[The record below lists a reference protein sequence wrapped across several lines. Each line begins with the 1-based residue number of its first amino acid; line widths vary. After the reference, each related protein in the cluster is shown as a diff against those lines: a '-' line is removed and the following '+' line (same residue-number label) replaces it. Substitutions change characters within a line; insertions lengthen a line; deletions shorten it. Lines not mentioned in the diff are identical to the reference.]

1 MSADDFAPAPAH
13 PLQRVL
19 DALGRRATLFMAAG
33 VGAGILLP
41 WLADALRPL
50 LVPLLLVPL
59 TIALVR
65 LDWSALMAYGRRPLL
80 IGALAGWVLIAS
92 PLLMW
97 AAVAPLPLSPAIQTA
112 LILMAAAPPIVSSA
126 AIALFLG
133 LDAALAVVV
142 VVLSTALVPLT
153 LPPLALALLGLELE
167 IGLIAFMLRLAA
179 LVGVAFAAALLIR
192 RFVSAGWLAR
202 NGRTL
207 DGLSVLNLILFA
219 IAIMAGVTEA
229 ALSRPAFVAGTVAV
243 SFIANLALQAAGA
256 AVGWPLGRRAALT
269 LALMTGNCNMGLV
282 LVVLAD
288 KAEFDVVVYFAL
300 AQIPMYTLPGLM
312 TPLYR
317 RLLRHG

>member
-1 MSADDFAPAPAH
+1 MSADDLAPAPAH
-13 PLQRVL
+13 PVRRLL
-19 DALGRRATLFMAAG
+19 DALGRNATAFMAAG
-33 VGAGILLP
+33 VGAGLVLP
-41 WLADALRPL
+41 WLADLFRPL

-65 LDWSALMAYGRRPLL
+65 LDWSALIAYGRRPLL
-80 IGALAGWVLIAS
+80 IGTLAAWMLVAS

-97 AAVAPLPLSPAIQTA
+97 AAVSALPLSPAIKAA
-112 LILMAAAPPIVSSA
+112 LVLMAAAPPIVSSA
-126 AIALFLG
+126 AISLFVG

-167 IGLIAFMLRLAA
+167 IGLAAFMLRLAA
-179 LVGVAFAAALLIR
+179 LVGIAFAAAFLVR
-192 RFVSAGWLAR
+192 RFVAADWLAR
-202 NGRTL
+202 NGRVL

-219 IAIMAGVTEA
+219 IAIMAGVTA
-229 ALSRPAFVAGTVAV
+229 VALDRPGFVAGTIAV
-243 SFIANLALQAAGA
+243 SFAANLALQAAGA
-256 AVGWPLGRRAALT
+256 AVGWPLGRRGALT

-288 KAEFDVVVYFAL
+288 KAAFDVVVYFAL

-317 RLLRHG
+317 RWLGRG

>member
-1 MSADDFAPAPAH
+1 MSSATAPSPAH
-13 PLQRVL
+13 PVRRLL
-19 DALGRRATLFMAAG
+19 DALGRYATAFMAAG
-33 VGAGILLP
+33 VGAGLILP
-41 WLADALRPL
+41 WLADLLRPL

-65 LDWSALMAYGRRPLL
+65 LDWSALVAYGRRPLL
-80 IGALAGWVLIAS
+80 IGALAAWMLVAS
-92 PLLMW
+92 PLAMW
-97 AAVAPLPLSPAIQTA
+97 AAVSALPLSPAIKAA
-112 LILMAAAPPIVSSA
+112 LVLMAAAPPIVSSA
-126 AIALFLG
+126 AISLFLG

-167 IGLIAFMLRLAA
+167 IGLAAFMLRLAT
-179 LVGVAFAAALLIR
+179 LVGIAFAAAFLVR

-202 NGRTL
+202 NGRVL

-219 IAIMAGVTEA
+219 IAIMAGVTEV
-229 ALSRPAFVAGTVAV
+229 ALDRPGFVAGTVAV
-243 SFIANLALQAAGA
+243 SFAANLALQAAGA

-288 KAEFDVVVYFAL
+288 KADFDVVVYFAL

-317 RLLRHG
+317 RWLGRG